1 MSPLKSPA
9 SGAPT
14 AAADKP
20 QSLTDAWVAL
30 TGLSAVFL
38 FEMLD
43 NSILNVAL
51 PAIGRDLHATTAQL
65 QWVTGTY
72 SVIFGGTMLV
82 FSAMADRFGRR
93 RVMLSGL
100 VLLVAASLAT
110 AAVSSPWQLIAV
122 RAGMGLAAAMTTPLS
137 MALSFRLFDDDSLRV
152 RALTVISTVGLVG
165 MAIGPVAGGLLLA
178 VAPWQVLLLIN
189 VPVGILAY
197 VGIRAGIAPDT
208 AVDLHPAPIDGLGA
222 ALGTTSIVAALVA
235 PTLFAEGGAGAWQ
248 PWACSGEAVA
258 LLVAFI
264 VRQRTAAEPLIDL
277 RLVAAPLVSSG
288 LAYKAA
294 TGIATAGTGYL
305 VTLSVPARV
314 GVVGLAGRGRHV
326 AAGGHRSRR
335 GGGGRHHRAGL
346 GRRAG
351 GAVQPR
357 RSNRW
362 LGAHPLRRGPS
373 AVGLPA
379 GTAKA
384 ALAAPVESGRG
395 GKRRQKPRK
404 NHRAFGQPK
413 GGGGGLGGRL
423 G

>member
-82 FSAMADRFGRR
+82 FSAVVDRFGRR

-248 PWACSGEAVA
+248 PWACSGAAVA
-258 LLVAFI
+258 LLAAFI

-305 VTLSVPARV
+305 VTLQFQLAWGWSASRAAAGMLPQV
-314 GVVGLAGRGRHV
+314 GTVLAAVVGAGITEPDWGAERVAQFNRAAAIGGWALTLC
-326 AAGGHRSRR
+326 AAGLVLWGFL
-335 GGGGRHHRAGL
+335 RA
-346 GRRAG
+346 
-351 GAVQPR
+351 
-357 RSNRW
+357 
-362 LGAHPLRRGPS
+362 
-373 AVGLPA
+373 
-379 GTAKA
+379 
-384 ALAAPVESGRG
+384 
-395 GKRRQKPRK
+395 RQRQ
-404 NHRAFGQPK
+404 R
-413 GGGGGLGGRL
+413 
-423 G
+423 